1 MWNSKHPIAP
11 GFDWRLKAA
20 LDRITPPPVMPRY
33 AMAQHAFRPWRLAPI
48 ALAGAATV
56 LLALTAVAAT
66 GSANPVVWSQRA
78 ASTIEAVG
86 RAPETS
92 PSPVPSPERSPNT
105 TRRAPAAAPTHGSQS
120 KASAKPTEHTEEPAR
135 PTPTLLPNPDDEHS
149 GSSSPRP
156 SPKPSPTPDD
166 R

>member
-1 MWNSKHPIAP
+1 MWNRKHPIAP

-20 LDRITPPPVMPRY
+20 LDRITPPAVMPRY
-33 AMAQHAFRPWRLAPI
+33 AMAKPFKPWRLAPI

-86 RAPETS
+86 HARETS
-92 PSPVPSPERSPNT
+92 PSPVPSPEKTPNT
-105 TRRAPAAAPTHGSQS
+105 ARSAPAAPPPHRSESKPT
-120 KASAKPTEHTEEPAR
+120 AKPTERPEEPSR
-135 PTPTLLPNPDDEHS
+135 STSTSSPNPTDEHS
-149 GSSSPRP
+149 GSSSPTP
-156 SPKPSPTPDD
+156 SPKPSPAPDD
-166 R
+166 H